1 MLWLALYFR
10 QLPLEV
16 FTRGRQQAG
25 ALAIV
30 EPIDGREQV
39 SRCNAAAQAYGV
51 CPGLALPAALALC
64 STLAVQRR
72 DRARERRA
80 LQELAC
86 WAYQYSARI
95 SFEPSLLLLEVG
107 ASRRLFGGL
116 AALLGSVQHELGQI
130 GYVAQHALA
139 PTPTAAGVLARNR
152 PGCEAATPDQ
162 LRAAVAPLSVACL
175 TRDQDTRSLVRHI
188 GLDSIGEVLD
198 LPRPELARRS
208 GPQLLLLL
216 DRLLGL
222 APDPRPQW
230 QPPRYF
236 SQVVELLGEIEHT
249 TALVFPAR
257 RLMVALSG
265 FLRGLGG
272 GAQHLQW
279 SLRHRDHL
287 PTRFSQGLLGPS
299 RDPDHMLEVLRE
311 RVERLQLPAP
321 VVAVGLRVD
330 DWQAFE
336 ECTLGLLEGAGPD
349 GAGRDA
355 PGRADQALLERL
367 ANRLGGQRVRGLRC
381 LADHRPERAWRLC
394 APGETDAD
402 IAPLPHGLSQPPWL
416 LPQPRPLQARDGV
429 PCYGGQLRLES
440 LPERIEAGWWDGFDI
455 TRDYFVAHSLAGERL
470 WVYRDRRGGGWYLHG
485 LFM

>member
-16 FTRGRQQAG
+16 FTHGRQQAG

-30 EPIDGREQV
+30 EPVGGREQV

-72 DRARERRA
+72 DRARERDA
-80 LQELAC
+80 LQGLAC

-116 AALLGSVQHELGQI
+116 TALLGSVQHGLGQI
-130 GYVAQHALA
+130 GYSARHALA

-162 LRAAVAPLSVACL
+162 LRAAVGPLPIACL
-175 TRDQDTRSLVRHI
+175 TRDQHARSLIRHI
-188 GLDSIGEVLD
+188 GLDSIGDVLD

-208 GPQLLLLL
+208 GPRLSLLL

-230 QPPRYF
+230 RPPQYF
-236 SQVVELLGEIEHT
+236 SQTVELLGEIEHT

-257 RLMVALSG
+257 RLMVALCG

-272 GAQHLQW
+272 GAQRLRW
-279 SLRHRDHL
+279 TLRHREHS
-287 PTRFSQGLLGPS
+287 PTRFGQGLLEPS

-311 RVERLQLPAP
+311 RIERLQLPAP
-321 VVAVGLRVD
+321 VVAVALRVD
-330 DWQAFE
+330 DWQAFDE
-336 ECTLGLLEGAGPD
+336 RTLNLLEGAGPD
-349 GAGRDA
+349 AADTA
-355 PGRADQALLERL
+355 SGRADQALLERL

-394 APGETDAD
+394 APGETGAD
-402 IAPLPHGLSQPPWL
+402 LTLLPHGLSQPPWL
-416 LPQPRPLQARDGV
+416 LPQPRPLQAHDGM
-429 PCYGGQLRLES
+429 PWYGGQLRLED
-440 LPERIEAGWWDGFDI
+440 LPERIEAGWWDGFDV
-455 TRDYFVAHSLAGERL
+455 TRDYFVAYSPAGERL
-470 WVYRDRRGGGWYLHG
+470 WVFRDRRGGGWYLHG
-485 LFM
+485 LFT